1 MDGWMGGWVDR
12 QTDRQIEGWMD
23 RKTDDRYIVFI
34 GNTYVYNIYTKIFM
48 CFCEFHSTPNR
59 PTTCSTMILPQDV
72 YIAALAPLE
81 LPGDARTLVVQVLT
95 SSGPAPD
102 ALVVP
107 LVDESYQATR
117 PKNGSD

>member
-1 MDGWMGGWVDR
+1 MDGWMDRSTDR
-12 QTDRQIEGWMD
+12 QTDKQMIDTLYLLEIHV
-23 RKTDDRYIVFI
+23 YI
-34 GNTYVYNIYTKIFM
+34 IYI
-48 CFCEFHSTPNR
+48 HSYLCASVNFTQLLTGLP
-59 PTTCSTMILPQDV
+59 PVEPWILPQDV
-72 YIAALAPLE
+72 YIAALAPLQ